1 MIAPL
6 ITTIFVIMSLV
17 IGGQAFST
25 DMTEFVQNANEYV
38 EKLDEEFITALDVG
52 PFDEYTG
59 PLGTRPD
66 PITAVMVFEYA
77 CGSDT
82 EPWSKVGS
90 VFLGIACL
98 LSMPAFH
105 MCCENHDA

>member
-25 DMTEFVQNANEYV
+25 DMTEFVQNAKEYV
-38 EKLDEEFITALDVG
+38 EKVDAEFINALDVG

-66 PITAVMVFEYA
+66 PITAVMADGYA
-77 CGSDT
+77 CWFDRPRVT
-82 EPWSKVGS
+82 
-90 VFLGIACL
+90 L
-98 LSMPAFH
+98 LPTYG
-105 MCCENHDA
+105 